1 MREAAVM
8 LIIKDG
14 LILGVS
20 RKYNDK
26 LFGLVGGK
34 LEEGETAAEAAIR
47 ETYEETGIKVT
58 ECTQIYRREEP
69 PDSIGGEYFYAY
81 AFFATSWEG
90 IPHTSTEGL
99 VKWITAE
106 ELTSSSGAFP
116 DYNRATLDSMKKMFP
131 NVYIKG
137 E

>member
-1 MREAAVM
+1 MREAGVM
-8 LIIKDG
+8 LIVQDG
-14 LILGVS
+14 LILAVS
-20 RKYNDK
+20 RRYDSTK
-26 LFGLVGGK
+26 FGLPGGK
-34 LEEGETAAEAAIR
+34 LELLETPKEAAIR

-90 IPHTSTEGL
+90 VPHTSTEGL
-99 VKWITAE
+99 VKWISAK